1 MCRVPLARVVALAGA
16 LILVAGCSSDSSS
29 SSARSPN
36 ANSTTTPAAGAQ
48 TPSDEVIAILE
59 GRIAAWNR
67 GDGTA
72 AAAFYAEDATLSE
85 EDGSG
90 VVTTGR
96 AQIAARLQGLIDMG
110 FTLEAVGTPI
120 QWGVLVMEPGNLIL
134 DGQPAALVMV
144 FDLGNDGREIVRQ
157 WVLPAA
163 PYD

>member
-1 MCRVPLARVVALAGA
+1 MCRVPFAWVVALTAG
-16 LILVAGCSSDSSS
+16 LVLVAGCTSDST
-29 SSARSPN
+29 SSAASSPSPLPSPT
-36 ANSTTTPAAGAQ
+36 ALATGGR
-48 TPSDEVIAILE
+48 TPSEDITALLE

-67 GDGTA
+67 GDGA
-72 AAAFYAEDATLSE
+72 GAAAFYAEDAILSE
-85 EDGSG
+85 EDNG

-96 AQIAARLQGLIDMG
+96 AQIAARLQELIDDG

-134 DGQPAALVMV
+134 EGQPAALVMV